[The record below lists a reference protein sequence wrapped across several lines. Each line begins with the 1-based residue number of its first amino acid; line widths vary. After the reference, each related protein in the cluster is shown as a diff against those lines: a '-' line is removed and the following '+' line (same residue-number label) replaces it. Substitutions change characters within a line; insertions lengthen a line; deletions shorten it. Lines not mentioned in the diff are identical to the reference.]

1 MDPEACSRM
10 FNLYEAGP
18 GGGSGLGLY
27 ISRACAQRA
36 GGELTLESELGQ
48 GSAFTF
54 TLPVTD
60 VQENE
65 DAWPPTPT
73 LVTTR
78 ARTREEL
85 AADEAEEASAA
96 LLSSEKKTKLTSPE
110 PAAPLRCLLA
120 DDHDLNLRLV
130 ARMLQNGGLLV
141 STARD
146 GMEAYEKLLAS
157 YAEGRSPHVVVLDMQ
172 MPRWGGLDCARE
184 FRKWEREH
192 TPDRHVCVPSALLAR
207 TRAAHRPPN
216 PQARHLLHRQRAGR
230 APHRER
236 AGGLRRLHHQA
247 AHSYSAGRDPRACE
261 RDGADRQRGGGCGKA
276 GGGMSRQSVHASM
289 EEFRIR
295 AETSRYEQ

>member
-36 GGELTLESELGQ
+36 GGELTLESELGR

-65 DAWPPTPT
+65 AAWPPTPT

-78 ARTREEL
+78 GRPREEL

-96 LLSSEKKTKLTSPE
+96 LLSSEKKTKLSSPE

-130 ARMLQNGGLLV
+130 ARMLQNGGLAV

-146 GMEAYEKLLAS
+146 GMEAYDMLLAA
-157 YAEGRSPHVVVLDMQ
+157 YAEGHPPHVVVLDMQ

-184 FRKWEREH
+184 FRKWESEH
-192 TPDRHVCVPSALLAR
+192 TPDRHVCVPSALLAHP
-207 TRAAHRPPN
+207 RAAHSLPIRRPVICFTAN
-216 PQARHLLHRQRAGR
+216 VLDVHRIESEQAGCDSFITKPLTPTALAEI
-230 APHRER
+230 RER
-236 AGGLRRLHHQA
+236 ASEMAQIDNEA
-247 AHSYSAGRDPRACE
+247 AAAAKLVAG
-261 RDGADRQRGGGCGKA
+261 
-276 GGGMSRQSVHASM
+276 
-289 EEFRIR
+289 
-295 AETSRYEQ
+295 